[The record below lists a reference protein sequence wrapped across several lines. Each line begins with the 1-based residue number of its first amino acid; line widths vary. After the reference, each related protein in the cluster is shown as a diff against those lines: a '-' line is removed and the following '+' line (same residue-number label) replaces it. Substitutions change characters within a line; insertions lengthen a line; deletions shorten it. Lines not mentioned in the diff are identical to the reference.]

1 MTVKMRTTGLRALI
15 LMISL
20 LLLLCWTQPAE
31 AEDPTVFNVNTGTT
45 ISEIQNRISDDTTT
59 AFVFPA
65 DGTARSW
72 NETAFKLTRDN
83 KTIQFVF
90 PEGSKV
96 YFNAVQ
102 GKPLFTCAAGVQ
114 NAGVV
119 ISGPGSLTV
128 SSGTSLID
136 NGNFTLDG
144 TNLSAKEMT
153 GAAFSADG
161 KTFRM
166 ISGSLTVLNC
176 GGGFDWNGP
185 AAFESGTLDIS
196 GSGGTGPFRIS
207 GALTFGS
214 SADNA
219 AALIVNLSADSS
231 ASAKNCITFAGSG
244 AATGAAPSLTIEKN
258 ASVTC
263 SLPGS
268 AGGNC
273 CAVYCETA
281 APVLIRGSLDITAAG
296 SGGSTDPLSGSVG
309 IYEAAGITIPEN
321 GSFTAKRIEKAVEG
335 GDTAIDFQSGA
346 AVQLDRAEIVTDSP
360 DIIISSGAVNY
371 LQTDG
376 AAPVNDSGDKVY
388 PFELQKFTGTGFQL
402 RSTAGGADYLYKVSP
417 EENGTI
423 VWAPK
428 ASVTFM
434 TDDEVWGTCEA
445 MAGMTVSFSET
456 SLPADPS
463 KDGYV
468 FEGWY
473 FEDGEQFS
481 PSGTKADEALTV
493 YAKFTKIVEPAPEQS
508 SGSTGGTDTTVGT
521 ITVTPFTG
529 IRNGQRILLLTIFGL
544 GAAAAA
550 VVIIVRRK
558 EIGK

>member
-20 LLLLCWTQPAE
+20 LLLLCWTQSAE

-59 AFVFPA
+59 TFVFPA

-136 NGNFTLDG
+136 TGNFTLDG

-473 FEDGEQFS
+473 TEDGEQFS

-529 IRNGQRILLLTIFGL
+529 IRNGQRMLLLTIFGL